1 MSRTS
6 DGLRTLP
13 VRITV
18 LVALALAVVLP
29 AGRWLEKALSD
40 RLIESRRASLREG
53 LVKGASAT
61 GVRLQMAEI
70 RTAALAKLVSAAAQ
84 RIHPDDARRFAASL
98 KSGPDGTT
106 RLARRPD
113 VLTEALV
120 WLPPGHP
127 RGPDWD
133 GLFGATRPIVGL
145 LGAGTVGES
154 VEDVWFMSVRGGEI
168 IYIPG
173 DPGYV
178 DRPASVDY
186 EPETWITPVLPAN
199 NPERKLRWL
208 PAQRAPRPPTW
219 YASIAAPVYREDE
232 LIGVA
237 GMDFALGGLF
247 TELAQS
253 AVEPG
258 NGLLVVQA
266 DGLIPFGLG
275 TTNIPD
281 TDSVGIASLPAPLR
295 DSVAALVSRSRTAAV
310 GALSLGAVDTR
321 EMQAIRLPGLDWT
334 VVAFIEREAVIAPLR
349 GPLRQI
355 RLVMIGVFGILL
367 RVALL
372 AAAWADA
379 RQRRVVDNVQVR
391 ARERFIRL
399 FQMLPVP
406 VLLARTDGDE
416 VIEANDAALR
426 MAGVTRSALVGGT
439 TDNFGLW
446 QRATDREAVL
456 EQLRTRGVVPE
467 HAGAMMTAGGRLA
480 DIVMAARTIDLEGE
494 PHTLYVLQ
502 DLSERRALE
511 AQLAQAQKLEAIGR
525 LAGGV
530 AHDFN
535 NLLTAVI
542 GYTELLRDSM
552 SENDRRRLE
561 AEEILKAAQRGAGL
575 TQQLLGFARQQ
586 VSAPQAVVVNT
597 RIWELEGLLRPLIGE
612 DVILTTDLHP
622 DAGTVLIDPGQ
633 LEQVITNLVVNARDA
648 MPSGGLLAIRT
659 RTDGRQVAIEVRDTG
674 TGITEA
680 DQRRIFEPFFT
691 TKAVGQGTGL
701 GLATCYGI
709 VSQAGGTIECDS
721 EVGIGTVFRVS
732 LPRLGDAVVP
742 LPQLPSARPIP
753 IREQAG
759 RIMVIEDESMVRATT
774 AAILRSGGY
783 EVVEHEDPRV
793 ALTQL
798 TASDERIDLIL
809 SDIVMP
815 GMSGPAFARELARDR
830 ADIPILFMSGYNPEH
845 TLENPAEMGYGFLAK
860 PFTREQLLRAVAE
873 ELRAPVH

>member
-29 AGRWLEKALSD
+29 AGRWLEKALSN
-40 RLIESRRASLREG
+40 RLIESRRTSLREG

-84 RIHPDDARRFAASL
+84 RTDADGARRFAASVRT
-98 KSGPDGTT
+98 SPDGTT

-120 WLPPGHP
+120 WLPPGHR

-133 GLFGATRPIVGL
+133 GLFAATRPIVGL

-154 VEDVWFMSVRGGEI
+154 VEDVWFMTVQGGEI

-199 NPERKLRWL
+199 NPGRNLRWL

-219 YASIAAPVYREDE
+219 YASIAAPVYRNDQ

-281 TDSVGIASLPAPLR
+281 RDSIGIASLPAPLR
-295 DSVAALVSRSRTAAV
+295 DSVAALVARSRTAPA
-310 GALSLGAVDTR
+310 GTLSLGAVDTR
-321 EMQAIRLPGLDWT
+321 EMQAIRLPGLNWT

-367 RVALL
+367 VAIL
-372 AAAWADA
+372 AAAMADA
-379 RQRRVVDNVQVR
+379 RQRRLVDSVQVR

-406 VLLARTDGDE
+406 VLLARTDTDE

-426 MAGVTRSALVGGT
+426 MAGVTRDSLIGGT
-439 TDNFGLW
+439 TDNFGLL
-446 QRATDREAVL
+446 QHATDRQSVT
-456 EQLRTRGVVPE
+456 EQLRSRGVVPE
-467 HAGAMMTAGGRLA
+467 HAGALMTAGGRLV
-480 DIVMAARTIDLEGE
+480 DIVMAARTVDLEGE

-542 GYTELLRDSM
+542 GYTELLRDSL
-552 SENDRRRLE
+552 SEGDYRRLE

-597 RIWELEGLLRPLIGE
+597 RIKELEGLLRPLIGE
-612 DVILTTDLHP
+612 DVILSTDLHP

-721 EVGIGTVFRVS
+721 EVGLGTVFRVS
-732 LPRLGDAVVP
+732 LPRLGDATVP
-742 LPQLPSARPIP
+742 PPALPSARPIP

-798 TASDERIDLIL
+798 TAADDRIDLIL

-830 ADIPILFMSGYNPEH
+830 SDIPILFMSGYNPEH
-845 TLENPAEMGYGFLAK
+845 TLENPADMGYGFLAK

-873 ELRAPVH
+873 ELRAPVL